1 MPWWSIFTTW
11 GFWVGYIVGFS
22 LATAIAEILNERS
35 NPYGG
40 TILHSFG
47 DVDVVAQR
55 VEKALSELT
64 KWIDKEVRKNVLDNN
79 QTVNEYVYYPVLKH
93 VNVVHVYPS
102 YRYTREKEV
111 MIYIEGL
118 ERWKIKRY
126 LKKMV

>member
-1 MPWWSIFTTW
+1 MPWWSIFTAW
-11 GFWVGYIVGFS
+11 DFWVGYIVGFL
-22 LATAIAEILNERS
+22 LATLIAGILDRIN
-35 NPYGG
+35 NPYIG

-47 DVDVVAQR
+47 DVDLVAQR

-64 KWIDKEVRKNVLDNN
+64 NWLDKEVRKTVLDNN
-79 QTVNEYVYYPVLKH
+79 QVVNEYVFYPVLNH

-118 ERWKIKRY
+118 ERGKVKMW
-126 LKKMV
+126 LKKRV

>member
-1 MPWWSIFTTW
+1 MPWWTIFTTW
-11 GFWVGYIVGFS
+11 DFWVGYIVGFL
-22 LATAIAEILNERS
+22 LATAIAGILDRMN
-35 NPYGG
+35 NPYIG

-47 DVDVVAQR
+47 DVDLVAQR

-64 KWIDKEVRKNVLDNN
+64 NWLDKEVRKSILDNN
-79 QTVNEYVYYPVLKH
+79 QTVNEYVFYPVLNH

-118 ERWKIKRY
+118 ERGKVKMW
-126 LKKMV
+126 LKKRV

>member
-1 MPWWSIFTTW
+1 MPWWTIFTTW
-11 GFWVGYIVGFS
+11 DFWVGYIVGFL
-22 LATAIAEILNERS
+22 LATAIAGILDRMN
-35 NPYGG
+35 NPYIG

-47 DVDVVAQR
+47 DVDLVAQR

-64 KWIDKEVRKNVLDNN
+64 NWLDKEVRTTVLDNN
-79 QTVNEYVYYPVLKH
+79 QTVNEYVFYSVLNH

-118 ERWKIKRY
+118 ERGKIRRW
-126 LKKMV
+126 LKKRV

>member
-11 GFWVGYIVGFS
+11 DFWLGYMIGFS
-22 LATAIAEILNERS
+22 LATAIAGILNERS

-47 DVDVVAQR
+47 DVDLVAQR
-55 VEKALSELT
+55 VEKALFELT
-64 KWIDKEVRKNVLDNN
+64 NWVNKEVRKSILDNN
-79 QTVNEYVYYPVLKH
+79 QTVNEYVFYPVLNH
-93 VNVVHVYPS
+93 VNVVYVYPS
-102 YRYTREKEV
+102 YRYTREREV

-118 ERWKIKRY
+118 ERWKIKRW

>member
-1 MPWWSIFTTW
+1 MPWWSIFTAW
-11 GFWVGYIVGFS
+11 DFWVGYIVGFL
-22 LATAIAEILNERS
+22 LATLIAGILDRIN
-35 NPYGG
+35 NPYIG

-47 DVDVVAQR
+47 DVDLVAQR

-64 KWIDKEVRKNVLDNN
+64 NWLDKEVRKTVLDNN
-79 QTVNEYVYYPVLKH
+79 QVVNEYVFYPVLNH

-118 ERWKIKRY
+118 ERGKVKRW
-126 LKKMV
+126 LKKRV